1 MVKSTFISIGLHVF
15 FILAA
20 YYGLPSF
27 KVKEP
32 IEQPIDI
39 VEDTPI
45 SSKTALKL
53 GNLKNKEVKKIKK
66 EIIKK
71 EKLKKTPPPPPPLPS
86 KKIIDKKNIELKKK
100 KNLKEIAEL
109 IKKKPKSKIKKN
121 KKVSLPKVKTKP
133 KEIKQKQK
141 KLLAKGILKTLTK
154 PQPIA
159 NKDKINK
166 LQKNNKNVLN
176 KLKQIV
182 GNSNKRIVETE
193 VKLSQTEIDKIK
205 NYIGKCWDTSI
216 GASEVKIIIPL
227 KISANMDGSINSVEI
242 VDTNFYAK
250 DTFYRATADSA
261 RRAVIDCSPLPLPKN
276 KAELFKSFILDFD
289 PSFIYR
295 Y

>member
-15 FILAA
+15 LILIA

-53 GNLKNKEVKKIKK
+53 GNLKNKEVEK
-66 EIIKK
+66 IKK

-100 KNLKEIAEL
+100 KNLKEMAEL

-121 KKVSLPKVKTKP
+121 KNISVPKVKIKP
-133 KEIKQKQK
+133 KEIKQMQK

-154 PQPIA
+154 PKSII
-159 NKDKINK
+159 NKDKVNK
-166 LQKNNKNVLN
+166 SQKNNRNVLN

-182 GNSNKRIVETE
+182 GNSNKRVVETE

-216 GASEVKIIIPL
+216 GASEVKMIIPL

-242 VDTNFYAK
+242 VDTNFYTK

-276 KAELFKSFILDFD
+276 KAKLFKSFILDFD
-289 PSFIYR
+289 TSFIYR

>member
-15 FILAA
+15 FILVA

-27 KVKEP
+27 KVKEA

-39 VEDTPI
+39 VEDTPV

-53 GNLKNKEVKKIKK
+53 GNIKNKKIKK
-66 EIIKK
+66 EKIKEDK
-71 EKLKKTPPPPPPLPS
+71 FKKITPPPLPS
-86 KKIIDKKNIELKKK
+86 KKIIEK
-100 KNLKEIAEL
+100 KNLEIKKQKNLKDIAEL
-109 IKKKPKSKIKKN
+109 IKKKPKSKINKN

-133 KEIKQKQK
+133 QEIQQNQK

-154 PQPIA
+154 PQPIV
-159 NKDKINK
+159 NKDKIDKSQN
-166 LQKNNKNVLN
+166 NNKNVLN

-182 GNSNKRIVETE
+182 GNSNKRVVETE
-193 VKLSQTEIDKIK
+193 VKLSQTEYDKIK
-205 NYIGKCWDTSI
+205 NYIGKCWHTSI
-216 GASEVKIIIPL
+216 GASEVKLIIPL
-227 KISANMDGSINSVEI
+227 KISANMDGSVNSVVI
-242 VDTNFYAK
+242 QDKIRYAK

-261 RRAVIDCSPLPLPKN
+261 RRAVLDCSPLPLPKN
-276 KAELFKSFILDFD
+276 KAALFKKFFFDFD